1 MAEKNEEKRAV
12 ANEKQQ
18 KKCRIVNS
26 IEIQHQHQHHYHRHR
41 HHHRP
46 SWSSCIAMQSLCM
59 CICACVCVCPVKRPR
74 PNSHRQHFPAFT
86 ISLIGCIFF
95 RSLLH
100 FHISLLTILFLFP
113 CPSLSYSLYLPPL
126 FLPLCNCLLYS
137 PYQYGSEVRRVNL
150 TSVWHVNAC
159 CPSSTF
165 THVCV
170 CLCVRSVKQ
179 AKCNWIC

>member
-1 MAEKNEEKRAV
+1 MKNNKKNVVLSTASKFNINIIIAV
-12 ANEKQQ
+12 
-18 KKCRIVNS
+18 IVIIIGIVVELHFHAIS
-26 IEIQHQHQHHYHRHR
+26 MFVY
-41 HHHRP
+41 
-46 SWSSCIAMQSLCM
+46 
-59 CICACVCVCPVKRPR
+59 VCVFVLSSDPA

-113 CPSLSYSLYLPPL
+113 CPSLSHSLYLPPL

-165 THVCV
+165 TPVCV
-170 CLCVRSVKQ
+170 CVCVCALQSRQSAIGFVS
-179 AKCNWIC
+179 AFLSLA